1 MRLSHRLKKW
11 RMQRRPPPAA
21 PITVQCGIRRVLSCS
36 GRYSG
41 GDSVCVWASERKKER
56 GKERNGRER
65 KREKFLFPFSALLLS
80 HTRAR
85 ARIQPDTL
93 PCPLLPFSLSLSFL
107 FFTFPRLP
115 SLSPFLLLLPL
126 AVPQLRTSSPMA
138 PKTPRKA
145 EAAVPERAESKPL
158 FASVQQHESV
168 RSLLMLAI
176 LLLACVIGRRSGS
189 ETSAGG
195 ERVIE

>member
-1 MRLSHRLKKW
+1 
-11 RMQRRPPPAA
+11 
-21 PITVQCGIRRVLSCS
+21 
-36 GRYSG
+36 
-41 GDSVCVWASERKKER
+41 
-56 GKERNGRER
+56 
-65 KREKFLFPFSALLLS
+65 
-80 HTRAR
+80 
-85 ARIQPDTL
+85 
-93 PCPLLPFSLSLSFL
+93 
-107 FFTFPRLP
+107 
-115 SLSPFLLLLPL
+115 
-126 AVPQLRTSSPMA
+126 MA